1 MDDDGVGYV
10 FTNRNDI
17 NIIFNPAAKS
27 SPSRSPE
34 TNKLLL
40 FLLYYCAM
48 YHIK

>member
-1 MDDDGVGYV
+1 MDDHGVGNV

-27 SPSRSPE
+27 PQSRSPE

-40 FLLYYCAM
+40 FLLYCCAM
-48 YHIK
+48 NHIK